1 MGQEATTRNTVF
13 VIPAR
18 NQRNPTGGTDR
29 MSECIAFCDG
39 MDGWEAILV
48 IVILFVSNVLG
59 IIINDYWRK
68 SGDG

>member
-1 MGQEATTRNTVF
+1 
-13 VIPAR
+13 
-18 NQRNPTGGTDR
+18 